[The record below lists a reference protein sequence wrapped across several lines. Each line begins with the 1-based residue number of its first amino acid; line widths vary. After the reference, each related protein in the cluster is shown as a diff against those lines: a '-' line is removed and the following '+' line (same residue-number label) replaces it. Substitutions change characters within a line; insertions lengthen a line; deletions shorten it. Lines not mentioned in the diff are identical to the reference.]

1 MHRRD
6 RIARILALT
15 LSLTLPGVTAAR
27 LAIDLRAPSQNV
39 PGVEA
44 RHDAR
49 CSGLHDH
56 RLCTLLFRAN
66 WSPAPS
72 TPAVTLLAL
81 IFKDIPLPALPA
93 PLQAVTRAPV
103 ARSPPLPL

>member
-1 MHRRD
+1 MHRRSST
-6 RIARILALT
+6 ARIVALT
-15 LSLTLPGVTAAR
+15 LSLTLPGVAAAR
-27 LAIDLRAPSQNV
+27 LAIDLRAPSQNE

-66 WSPAPS
+66 WSPGPS
-72 TPAVTLLAL
+72 TPAVTAVA
-81 IFKDIPLPALPA
+81 IISRDFPLPALPA
-93 PLQAVTRAPV
+93 PLQAVKWTPV